1 MFHVASRIKNLTDR
15 TTMRARRP
23 INRPLTLGAHYSG
36 IDQAC
41 CRRELPLA
49 MMKALVPRQAKGGWR
64 RRRPIN
70 WPPTVGAH
78 YLESIR
84 LVVGGSFSSR

>member
-1 MFHVASRIKNLTDR
+1 
-15 TTMRARRP
+15 
-23 INRPLTLGAHYSG
+23 
-36 IDQAC
+36 
-41 CRRELPLA
+41 

-84 LVVGGSFSSR
+84 LVVGGSFRSRWWGHWCLGRL